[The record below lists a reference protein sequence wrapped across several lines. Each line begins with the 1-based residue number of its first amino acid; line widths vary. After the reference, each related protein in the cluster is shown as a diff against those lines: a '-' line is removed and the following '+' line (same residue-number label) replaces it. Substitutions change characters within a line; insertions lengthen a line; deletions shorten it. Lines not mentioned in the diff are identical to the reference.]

1 MKVHY
6 KIALFAAVVF
16 FVVVGGYFLTRGSGV
31 DQTDLVE
38 NDIPAPTATASTNQ
52 PETPASPSGS
62 SSATDLNSL
71 VRQQL
76 AQINQTNK
84 TTAPTST
91 TTPKPISPAPI
102 TSKPLSDSSA
112 PSAMATKPVVTT
124 PKRPTV
130 PATLTFDGTPVD
142 DDNVLTTDPVT
153 QPVSVPV
160 VNNDPP
166 KPVLVPAPP
175 KPINPPTPAVRAS
188 SYPNTYAIQSG
199 DTLSSI
205 ALTLYGSDRH
215 WVEIAQANPTIDPLK
230 LKPGQTI
237 KLPQPAE
244 LRKSGSQRARVS
256 ADGRVRQYTVRA
268 GDNLSTIAQ
277 EFYNNASLWRR
288 IYNANKAAIGAN
300 PDTLQA
306 GVTLEI
312 PPADSGSKN

>member
-16 FVVVGGYFLTRGSGV
+16 FVVVGGYFLTRGSGDV
-31 DQTDLVE
+31 DQSDLVE
-38 NDIPAPTATASTNQ
+38 NDIPTPTATTNNP
-52 PETPASPSGS
+52 PETPAGNSGS
-62 SSATDLNSL
+62 TPATDLNSL

-76 AQINQTNK
+76 AQINQSNK
-84 TTAPTST
+84 ST
-91 TTPKPISPAPI
+91 TPPPSSTSNITPI
-102 TSKPLSDSSA
+102 TSKPLTDTTA
-112 PSAMATKPVVTT
+112 PSAKTINPITT
-124 PKRPTV
+124 PTRPST

-142 DDNVLTTDPVT
+142 DDNVLATNPVADPV
-153 QPVSVPV
+153 PAPV

-175 KPINPPTPAVRAS
+175 KPINPPTPAVRAT
-188 SYPNTYAIQSG
+188 SYPNTYTIQSG

-237 KLPQPAE
+237 KLPQPAD

-256 ADGRVRQYTVRA
+256 ADGRIRQYTVRA

-312 PPADSGSKN
+312 PPAESGSNN

>member
-1 MKVHY
+1 M
-6 KIALFAAVVF
+6 
-16 FVVVGGYFLTRGSGV
+16 
-31 DQTDLVE
+31 
-38 NDIPAPTATASTNQ
+38 NAPNRK
-52 PETPASPSGS
+52 P
-62 SSATDLNSL
+62 
-71 VRQQL
+71 RH
-76 AQINQTNK
+76 
-84 TTAPTST
+84 ST
-91 TTPKPISPAPI
+91 TKINKRSSFVPDATVCIPVPVINPTPIS
-102 TSKPLSDSSA
+102 TKPLSDTTA
-112 PSAMATKPVVTT
+112 PSTMVTKPITT
-124 PKRPTV
+124 PTRPTS

-142 DDNVLTTDPVT
+142 DDNVLATTPVTDPVAA
-153 QPVSVPV
+153 PV

-175 KPINPPTPAVRAS
+175 KPINPPTPAVRAT
-188 SYPNTYAIQSG
+188 SYPNTYTIQSG

-237 KLPQPAE
+237 KLPQPAD

-256 ADGRVRQYTVRA
+256 ADGRIRQYTVRA

-312 PPADSGSKN
+312 PPADSGSNN